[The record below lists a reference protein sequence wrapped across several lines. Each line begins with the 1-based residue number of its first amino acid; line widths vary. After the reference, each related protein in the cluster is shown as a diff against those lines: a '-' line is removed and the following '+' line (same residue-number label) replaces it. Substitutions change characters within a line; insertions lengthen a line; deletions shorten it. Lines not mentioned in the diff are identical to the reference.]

1 MILQFQGKLV
11 GVPDVDNAVIGL
23 NEPTPPPPTPF
34 PWNSF
39 TDIGT
44 IYQSLGQN
52 DQVAFIIR
60 HSERSDDK
68 DPETHENML
77 TEAGIQVTRSI
88 LTSLMNEIPL
98 TPIEEDEDC
107 WNECGLVAGK
117 RTFQC
122 SRRPS
127 LFKDVLESDGS
138 ISYHDNE
145 LVVVDDVYEDH
156 LSAVGSH
163 FGDVIVKQM
172 FGELVKFPYMP
183 TKERYRV
190 RRIETSLVYDGEEV
204 AYVHFIKKP
213 NGEKIFMNCFF
224 DWNGKNYGN
233 APLQELSPI
242 RSSISRTNL
251 TFLCMLLPTMSMPMS
266 IEFR

>member
-1 MILQFQGKLV
+1 MT
-11 GVPDVDNAVIGL
+11 DWAE
-23 NEPTPPPPTPF
+23 NEINLAKKKMAKDSGDHS
-34 PWNSF
+34 WDGYVSSCYDSALKAYKSLEEDGHSGMSF
-39 TDIGT
+39 
-44 IYQSLGQN
+44 S
-52 DQVAFIIR
+52 
-60 HSERSDDK
+60 
-68 DPETHENML
+68 
-77 TEAGIQVTRSI
+77 VTRSI
-88 LTSLMNEIPL
+88 LTNLMNEIPL

-138 ISYHDNE
+138 ISYHDND
-145 LVVVDDVYEDH
+145 LIVVDDVYEDH

-190 RRIETSLVYDGEEV
+190 RRIETSLVYDGKEV

-213 NGEKIFMNCFF
+213 NGEKLFMNCFF

-233 APLQELSPI
+233 APLQELSPEETA
-242 RSSISRTNL
+242 S
-251 TFLCMLLPTMSMPMS
+251 FLKKLDFSNSKC
-266 IEFR
+266 